1 MIIVWHYNKYAL
13 DSEYARVLNMAVS
26 YTRLWIKFP
35 IIDIWQGS
43 EYVSSSDYANATQ
56 GSVENDRSYM
66 FDRVLRIPRV
76 INVLGLEFTRVVN
89 MTRLQKAQCK
99 FILKIH
105 GILNLLNSEYAEVP
119 NLSGV

>member
-1 MIIVWHYNKYAL
+1 
-13 DSEYARVLNMAVS
+13 
-26 YTRLWIKFP
+26 
-35 IIDIWQGS
+35 
-43 EYVSSSDYANATQ
+43 
-56 GSVENDRSYM
+56 M

-99 FILKIH
+99 FILKTH